1 MIIVVDPG
9 HNCPPD
15 TGASGF
21 GNEDRMNKLVGE
33 SLIAKLI
40 KAGVDVIDCRP
51 GRATSVNHS
60 LQSRVATANRSNA
73 DYYVSIHHNAG
84 GGTGAEVYAISDKA
98 CAIASKVLD
107 SIVKLGFKSR
117 GVKNTAFSVLKNTKM
132 PAILIEVCF
141 VDNKSDVELWESLGH
156 DKIAQAIFDGL
167 NNALKF
173 A

>member
-1 MIIVVDPG
+1 MIIVVDIG
-9 HNCPPD
+9 HNLPPD
-15 TGASGF
+15 IGASGF

-33 SLIAKLI
+33 SLIAKLV

-51 GRATSVNHS
+51 NRATSVKNS
-60 LQSRVATANRSNA
+60 LESRCLIANRSNA
-73 DYYVSIHHNAG
+73 DYYVSIHHNSG
-84 GGTGAEVYAISDKA
+84 GGEGAEVYGISSKA

-107 SIVKLGFKSR
+107 RIVGLGFKSR
-117 GVKNTAFSVLKNTKM
+117 GIKHNKFAVLRDTKM

-141 VDNKSDVELWESLGH
+141 VDNKSDIELWESLGH